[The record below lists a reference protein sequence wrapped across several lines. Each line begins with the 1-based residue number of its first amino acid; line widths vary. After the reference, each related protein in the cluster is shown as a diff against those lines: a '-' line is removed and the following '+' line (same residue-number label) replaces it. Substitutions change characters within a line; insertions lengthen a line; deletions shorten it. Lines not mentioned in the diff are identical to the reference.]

1 MKNLFPVLFEKYL
14 LLRKKWDPFFNYEG
28 RMGRMSFF
36 WSSLLIFSLE
46 FCVIGVLAV
55 FTIFGDG
62 SIGSFFDFFNKW
74 DTASGKNASESLF
87 TLTGCQVCQWSILLP
102 LLSPLCLGLLG
113 TTFSLW
119 MGIPIVICCCFV
131 YSVPVVKRLHDLKIA
146 GWMYLALLL
155 RPIYGLVSHLLEER
169 WTIWFIVTVIST
181 VMFIFLFFKRG
192 TVGAN
197 AYGPDPLGV
206 DKHKIA

>member
-1 MKNLFPVLFEKYL
+1 MIELLSALFAKYPSV
-14 LLRKKWDPFFNYEG
+14 RKKIDSFFNYKG

-36 WSSLLIFSLE
+36 WASLLILSLE

-55 FTIFGDG
+55 FTLFGDG
-62 SIGSFFDFFNKW
+62 NVGSFFDRL
-74 DTASGKNASESLF
+74 DRIGRSNASESIF
-87 TLTGCQVCQWSILLP
+87 ILTGCQVCQWSVLLP

-119 MGIPIVICCCFV
+119 VGIPIIIICCFV
-131 YSVPVVKRLHDLKIA
+131 YSVPVVKRLHDLKIT

-155 RPIYGLVSHLLEER
+155 RPVYGLVSHLFGER
-169 WTIWFIVTVIST
+169 WTIWFIVTVISI

-197 AYGPDPLGV
+197 AYGPDPVGE
-206 DKHKIA
+206 DKPKVG

>member
-1 MKNLFPVLFEKYL
+1 MSVLFKKYPSF
-14 LLRKKWDPFFNYEG
+14 RKKLDSFFNYEG

-36 WSSLLIFSLE
+36 WASLLILSVE

-55 FTIFGDG
+55 FTLFGDG
-62 SIGSFFDFFNKW
+62 DVGSFFDRLDRTGGN
-74 DTASGKNASESLF
+74 NASESIF
-87 TLTGCQVCQWSILLP
+87 ILTGCQVCQWSILLP

-113 TTFSLW
+113 ATFSLW
-119 MGIPIVICCCFV
+119 VGIPIVICCCLI
-131 YSVPVVKRLHDLKIA
+131 YSIPVVKRLHDLKIT

-155 RPIYGLVSHLLEER
+155 RPIYGLVGHLLGER
-169 WTIWFIVTVIST
+169 WTIWFIVTVISI

-197 AYGPDPLGV
+197 IYGPDPV
-206 DKHKIA
+206 DEDKPKVG